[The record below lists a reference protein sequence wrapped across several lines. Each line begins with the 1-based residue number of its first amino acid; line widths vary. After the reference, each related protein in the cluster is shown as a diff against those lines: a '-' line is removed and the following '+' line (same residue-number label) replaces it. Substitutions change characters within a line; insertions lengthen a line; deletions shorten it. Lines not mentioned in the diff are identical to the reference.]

1 MFHSWVAPLLPGSL
15 RFHLDLAEHCAGRLA
30 GPFTPVPAARSDA
43 LKPGPLR
50 IHFWTPR
57 PQFSAVIH
65 VHRVVPPLREQ
76 ASARGLPWQ
85 ITSGDRLPET
95 PVDWLICLK
104 GIPPSKTCPMERTVL
119 LIPDDADRV
128 WGHLRRFGHLV
139 SVTSHT
145 LASFLGAMHPRVW
158 FMEETESPEWID
170 SGCRALHR
178 ALPSSRPPLLLW
190 HGTYKS
196 LDGLRSLRPV
206 LEMFA
211 RETPVELVVLTTTPA
226 RTETWDGLRVRYV
239 EWSPEALAALAAEA
253 RLSIVPACSTPADS
267 HLKNA
272 GRLRRLFAAGCP
284 AIGDSRVADVV
295 EFSRRC
301 GVPSAQIADE
311 WIAAL
316 RQLWHDSTRL
326 DEVARRGHELVC
338 KHFSTDRTAAQWL
351 WFFCAQGGK

>member
-145 LASFLGAMHPRVW
+145 LASFLAPCILAYGSWRKRNRPNGLTAGAARFTARFRQAVPRCCCGTGHIRVW
-158 FMEETESPEWID
+158 TAF
-170 SGCRALHR
+170 G
-178 ALPSSRPPLLLW
+178 
-190 HGTYKS
+190 
-196 LDGLRSLRPV
+196 
-206 LEMFA
+206 
-211 RETPVELVVLTTTPA
+211 
-226 RTETWDGLRVRYV
+226 
-239 EWSPEALAALAAEA
+239 
-253 RLSIVPACSTPADS
+253 
-267 HLKNA
+267 
-272 GRLRRLFAAGCP
+272 
-284 AIGDSRVADVV
+284 
-295 EFSRRC
+295 RC
-301 GVPSAQIADE
+301 GRCWRCLLAKLPWS
-311 WIAAL
+311 W
-316 RQLWHDSTRL
+316 WS
-326 DEVARRGHELVC
+326 
-338 KHFSTDRTAAQWL
+338 
-351 WFFCAQGGK
+351 